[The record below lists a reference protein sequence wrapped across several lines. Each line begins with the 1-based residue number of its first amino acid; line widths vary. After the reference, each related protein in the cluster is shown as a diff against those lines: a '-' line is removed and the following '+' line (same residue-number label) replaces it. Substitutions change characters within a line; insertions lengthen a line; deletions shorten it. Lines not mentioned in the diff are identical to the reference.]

1 MVMVKRG
8 TLITDTT
15 AEGGPKE
22 EIVMANCTVCGSAC
36 QAHQLTD
43 GLCRT
48 CLDKKEKNEDKE

>member
-22 EIVMANCTVCGSAC
+22 EIVMAKCSDCGAEC

-43 GLCRT
+43 GLCKT
-48 CLDKKEKNEDKE
+48 CFDKEDKE